1 MRAGLLVALLAAAP
15 ALAPAFAQAPPPS
28 GSLYRDGQPA
38 VMTPP
43 PPVYRDR
50 SGAFRSRYQ
59 ALKSPTMMLLWNR
72 RLTDEV
78 QSEYVDR
85 ATVRSGTERVDLST
99 QYKST
104 TVTPNG
110 VTQSTS
116 PGRSYSAGSAVTD
129 ATSGRTRLREGQPGA
144 NLDAEDDA
152 AVETAFTERLQAAGV
167 NFVDRSIAMRTAGAK
182 TNVSGDANIQSLE
195 TNALMARTAVL
206 IEVRQIAASDSPIG
220 TKFRIEVKNLK
231 TAAVLASFTSNGVPT
246 MARPGLVAGPG
257 GFQRAAPQR
266 PTPAMIG
273 AELANEL
280 MERLSVTLR

>member
-1 MRAGLLVALLAAAP
+1 MRPALLLALFAAAP
-15 ALAPAFAQAPPPS
+15 AVAQAPPPS

-38 VMTPP
+38 VLTPP

-85 ATVRSGTERVDLST
+85 ATVRTGSEAVALGSSR
-99 QYKST
+99 T
-104 TVTPNG
+104 TSVAGYGVAETRSNRAGYAAGNTTTDVT
-110 VTQSTS
+110 V
-116 PGRSYSAGSAVTD
+116 
-129 ATSGRTRLREGQPGA
+129 GRTRLREGQPGA

-182 TNVSGDANIQSLE
+182 GNVSGDANIQTLE

-231 TAAVLASFTSNGVPT
+231 TAAVLASFTSNGVPD
-246 MARPGLVAGPG
+246 MGRPGLVAGPG

-273 AELANEL
+273 AELANEV
-280 MERLSVTLR
+280 MERLAATLR